1 MKNKHVM
8 VLSSLFIVLTLLIL
22 FNLTVGIDTYIYEK
36 IALLINEN
44 LTTTIIFITD
54 ICSILTSVIIALIVA
69 LVLIKSKKIKTLK
82 IFTLTIVIGNVLNF
96 LLKILIARQRPD
108 ILQLVVESTKSF
120 PSGHAYISTLLY
132 GLIMILINK
141 YTKNKYKYFMLTI
154 YIIFI
159 LLIGFT
165 RIYLG
170 VHYFTDI
177 LGGYLFG
184 TITLLI
190 VYPLLMNTKD

>member
-82 IFTLTIVIGNVLNF
+82 IFTLTLVIGNVLNF